1 MAMLKICMVNKAIWR
16 RVVDDFLEV
25 AAMKLMMWDLS
36 NLKDLRTPWCH
47 VSAFFT
53 IGYVKMVETFN
64 CDYIVK

>member
-1 MAMLKICMVNKAIWR
+1 MAMLKICMVDKAIWW

-47 VSAFFT
+47 VNAFFT
-53 IGYVKMVETFN
+53 VGYIKMVETFIRG
-64 CDYIVK
+64 YIVK